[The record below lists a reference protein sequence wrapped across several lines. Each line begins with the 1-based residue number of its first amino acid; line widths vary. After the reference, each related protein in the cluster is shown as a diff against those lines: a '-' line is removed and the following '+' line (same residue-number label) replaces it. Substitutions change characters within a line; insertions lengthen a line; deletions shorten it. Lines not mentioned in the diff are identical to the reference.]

1 MSLIILKTCIKSA
14 RLRLYSSVGKF
25 NYCSLSLYDKCLR
38 VESILVALLCT
49 SSIIRICIQETK
61 SNHHSPGVISSMI
74 YAGIKSTFIHKNKGS
89 FNQSKYSVSFI
100 HHETYMKINLRFS

>member
-49 SSIIRICIQETK
+49 FSIIRI